1 MSTEITASRRATA
14 SLVGDACL
22 LTAVT
27 IPFGPLS
34 LVIGPSVAWYLH
46 GRKLDRY
53 AVMAGL
59 AGLFAGLVVV
69 GGAAVLLGF
78 GLESI
83 GLGGDDYRVPLA
95 ILGVAALAFFL
106 ALIAL
111 DVDAVRD
118 LDPEKRTHARLDV
131 VRLTLSVVLVVATV
145 AVTWVQVANP
155 ATEVG
160 DAGVFALIAGAVGAV
175 AMWVANAVYAR
186 LEPKKPT

>member
-1 MSTEITASRRATA
+1 MSTETTHSRMATA

-46 GRKLDRY
+46 GRKLNAS
-53 AVMAGL
+53 AVLAGIAGIITGLVAVGGLGLL
-59 AGLFAGLVVV
+59 AGLVI
-69 GGAAVLLGF
+69 
-78 GLESI
+78 ESI

-95 ILGVAALAFFL
+95 ILGVAALVFFS

-118 LDPEKRTHARLDV
+118 LDPGKRTHARLDV

-145 AVTWVQVANP
+145 AVTWAQVANP

-186 LEPKKPT
+186 LELKKTT